1 MDRQTRFQSD
11 SIAAALLVGD
21 VLVRGAAAFDLH
33 ASLSLAAPAAAAGDL
48 DLSETQAAGAPARP
62 ANGEISKPKIKS
74 VRTEGRSG
82 PITNNQ
88 RPTSNAEH
96 PTRCQAMPHWMFDV
110 RCSVFD
116 VFRC

>member
-88 RPTSNAEH
+88 RPTSNVQRRTSDTVPSNA
-96 PTRCQAMPHWMFDV
+96 PLDV
-110 RCSVFD
+110 RCSMFGV
-116 VFRC
+116 RC